1 MKVLLYKPIQND
13 YNNNTLE
20 VCIHLNWI
28 EMGCGCKCKKNY
40 CHDYEINS
48 FKCKWYIT

>member
-28 EMGCGCKCKKNY
+28 EIWVVAANVKKIIVMIMKLIHSNVNG
-40 CHDYEINS
+40 I
-48 FKCKWYIT
+48 